1 MADGQKN
8 GVLIFTFSPVQ
19 GFIEASRRTRDFF
32 TGSYILSWLTFQ
44 VMWKLKKCNGFNE
57 KDFIYPVPDD
67 QPLWKLF
74 ERSKENNEEIDIG
87 NVELLAIANFPNRFV
102 LRLNRKV
109 NKKKLICD
117 VKKYFEIAWKEIYDR
132 VFEEFLNTVY
142 KVDKE
147 KDEHQKEIKRLRE
160 QFDLH
165 VKNYF
170 NPFVVIVDEVDKK
183 KYEELFKEGGVGEL
197 DQDDSYGFT
206 YDFAERILGS
216 RKTFRPY
223 SGLVDNY
230 TYKTDDDSNKKRGP
244 DGCSVCGERKSLA
257 IDWSRLEGNYDFQG
271 DELCGV
277 CLVKRIGYRYFE
289 EAIGSKLEPEKR
301 LILFG
306 GYSDAPNVFK
316 NFPST
321 REIAGVKFKESV
333 IENWNLL
340 SEQIDRYISDFGKL
354 EKKVRK
360 FIDAKGDADDKD
372 EETKKILS
380 VARKLWLFLTSRTYP
395 IKKFRFDFTDNR
407 YKFITKD
414 ALLFHGEEWRNARQY
429 YSKIK
434 DRLESETDDGF
445 FQKEPEFTYKVDGKE
460 NKLKHRNSYFAI
472 VYADGDHMGKWLG
485 LKQEI
490 RGEQLTDEF
499 HREFSRALS
508 KYALMDVPQIV
519 EGEHPGKLVYAG
531 GDDVFAFMHP
541 WDVMP
546 ILNELRR
553 SFENRLGGF
562 TTAGDNRPSISAGI
576 VIGHAKAPLKRLIGE
591 VRGAEKR
598 AKEDF
603 GRNAFVIRVVVRSGS
618 VWDFGGKWEY
628 CHDGYKVD
636 VPEIFDRTVNL
647 LKKDGAC
654 INGLK
659 CNLSSNFVYDLRDIL
674 QSFDEETLD
683 EKTLE
688 VFKILFKRSF
698 QRKFSCTGDD
708 KKAKKKAMEEQMEE
722 YLTLLEAMVR
732 NHVGDAGEK
741 EKNKLYRIV
750 ENFINMFYVAR
761 FIAKEERV

>member
-44 VMWKLKKCNGFNE
+44 VMWKLKKCNGFE
-57 KDFIYPVPDD
+57 KDDFIYPVPDD

-74 ERSKENNEEIDIG
+74 ERSKENKEEIDIG

-117 VKKYFEIAWKEIYDR
+117 VKKYFEIAWKEIYDK

-147 KDEHQKEIKRLRE
+147 KDENQKEIKRLKE

-170 NPFVVIVDEVDKK
+170 NPFVVIVDEVDKE
-183 KYEELFKEGGVGEL
+183 KYEELFKEGGVGKL

-230 TYKTDDDSNKKRGP
+230 TYKTADDSNKKRGP

-277 CLVKRIGYRYFE
+277 CLVKRIGYKYFE
-289 EAIGSKLEPEKR
+289 GEMGDVIDISLM
-301 LILFG
+301 
-306 GYSDAPNVFK
+306 K

-321 REIAGVKFKESV
+321 REMAGIRFKLMVLDDKESLQGYEDYIKKVPDEYKDANRTASVKF
-333 IENWNLL
+333 
-340 SEQIDRYISDFGKL
+340 
-354 EKKVRK
+354 VRK
-360 FIDAKGDADDKD
+360 RNEKSNFVKHDSTLYHQD
-372 EETKKILS
+372 
-380 VARKLWLFLTSRTYP
+380 
-395 IKKFRFDFTDNR
+395 
-407 YKFITKD
+407 
-414 ALLFHGEEWRNARQY
+414 EWRNL
-429 YSKIK
+429 SK
-434 DRLESETDDGF
+434 EA
-445 FQKEPEFTYKVDGKE
+445 KEKGLSFPELPSVE
-460 NKLKHRNSYFAI
+460 IKHRNSYFAI

-490 RGEQLTDEF
+490 RDSKLTEEF

-508 KYALMDVPQIV
+508 AYALMDVPRIV

-553 SFENRLGGF
+553 SFEKRLGGF
-562 TTAGDNRPSISAGI
+562 PTAGDNRPSISAGI

-628 CHDGYKVD
+628 CHDGYKMD

-761 FIAKEERV
+761 FVAKEERV